1 MSIIEDIH
9 VAMVAF
15 PSPRN
20 FWEGKVENEERGMEG
35 NSGYIGKDREDV
47 FLFWKNANSN
57 GKYIIS
63 APF

>member
-1 MSIIEDIH
+1 
-9 VAMVAF
+9 VTWKV
-15 PSPRN
+15 PRQ
-20 FWEGKVENEERGMEG
+20 RGMDAGWTRDGRLELLG

-57 GKYIIS
+57 GKFIIS